1 MSLSKSSRIFCFIW
15 ISFLGVNGVFGQIDF
30 GFVRHL
36 SQNNLRNE
44 HWFYINAT
52 KSSTD
57 SIEYLKAKFYLQ
69 YEEDS
74 LFLSSF
80 NKCASLFVKDSTA
93 LNCSQLYF
101 IKKMNANRENW
112 FNSFEKWDSL
122 LANGNALFQ
131 LYKLT
136 ESPAFSDTSLIPL
149 DLQLDFLK
157 FKKAHSKKPYLA
169 AIFSAIVPGLGELY
183 IGNYKSF
190 GAKFTSLSIF
200 GLQSAE
206 SIHKL
211 GLLKPLSIINMGF
224 FTAFYGANIVGAYRD
239 TKSKTKEFKDQFLI
253 HVSKYYSQL
262 SLPVLY

>member
-1 MSLSKSSRIFCFIW
+1 
-15 ISFLGVNGVFGQIDF
+15 LGRNGVFGQIDF

-36 SQNNLRNE
+36 SENTLRNE
-44 HWFYINAT
+44 HWSYINTT
-52 KSSTD
+52 KSSMD

-74 LFLSSF
+74 LFLSCF
-80 NKCASLFVKDSTA
+80 NRCASLFVKDSNA
-93 LNCSQLYF
+93 LNFCQLYF
-101 IKKMNANRENW
+101 IKKLNAKREDW
-112 FNSFEKWDSL
+112 FNSFEKGDSL
-122 LANGNALFQ
+122 LANENALFQ
-131 LYKLT
+131 LYKVT
-136 ESPAFSDTSLIPL
+136 ESAAVSDTSLIPL
-149 DLQLDFLK
+149 ELQPDFLK

-200 GLQSAE
+200 GLQTAE
-206 SIHKL
+206 SIDKL
-211 GLLKPLSIINMGF
+211 GFLKPLSMFNLGF

-253 HVSKYYSQL
+253 HVSNYYSQL
-262 SLPVLY
+262 SQPVLY

>member
-1 MSLSKSSRIFCFIW
+1 LSKSSRIFWFIW
-15 ISFLGVNGVFGQIDF
+15 ISFLGANGVFGQIDF

-36 SQNNLRNE
+36 SENNLRNE
-44 HWFYINAT
+44 HWSYINTT

-74 LFLSSF
+74 LFLTSF
-80 NKCASLFVKDSTA
+80 SKCASLFLKDTNA
-93 LNCSQLYF
+93 LNFCQLYF
-101 IKKMNANRENW
+101 ITKMNDDRDNW
-112 FNSFEKWDSL
+112 FHLFEKRDSL
-122 LANGNALFQ
+122 LANGNFLFQ
-131 LYKLT
+131 LYKVT
-136 ESPAFSDTSLIPL
+136 ESAAVSDTSIIPL
-149 DLQLDFLK
+149 ELQTDFLK
-157 FKKAHSKKPYLA
+157 FKKAHSKKPYVA
-169 AIFSAIVPGLGELY
+169 AIFSAVVPGLGELY

-200 GLQSAE
+200 GLQTAE

-211 GLLKPLSIINMGF
+211 GFLKPLSMFNLGF